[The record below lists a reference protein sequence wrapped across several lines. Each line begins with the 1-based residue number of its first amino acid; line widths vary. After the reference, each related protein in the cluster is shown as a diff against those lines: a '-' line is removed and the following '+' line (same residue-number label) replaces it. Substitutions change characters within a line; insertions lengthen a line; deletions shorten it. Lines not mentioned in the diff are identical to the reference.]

1 MCWQTAGSPALADS
15 WFACKDVIRFIRSR
29 HVKCDYLGMIKVGEN
44 SRTKY
49 CLDGKPYTAP
59 ALIRHLDRQGRRKYS
74 RRLRCHYIVADVTF
88 ADTKVR
94 LYFVR
99 RSNGLSSLKRTGF
112 MPKGGLWKSCSRKRR
127 GCWGWANA
135 RPATSPR
142 KSRDIPDGFAIQH
155 PFLSEEVSSLR
166 DHGQA
171 L

>member
-1 MCWQTAGSPALADS
+1 MIAMIGRAIRKGIRFRYVLADS

-59 ALIRHLDRQGRRKYS
+59 ALTRHLDRQGRRKYS
-74 RRLRCHYIVADVTF
+74 RRLRCYYIVADVTF

-99 RSNGLSSLKRTGF
+99 RSKR
-112 MPKGGLWKSCSRKRR
+112 
-127 GCWGWANA
+127 A
-135 RPATSPR
+135 
-142 KSRDIPDGFAIQH
+142 
-155 PFLSEEVSSLR
+155 
-166 DHGQA
+166 HGTD
-171 L
+171 